1 MSYIT
6 KTYLETQFKNFAE
19 KIKSLL
25 NNKVDK
31 VEGKGLSTND
41 LTSNLKNNY
50 DTAYNHSQSAHAR
63 TDATK
68 VEKSFTNGN
77 IKINDT

>member
-41 LTSNLKNNY
+41 LTSNILFNKG
-50 DTAYNHSQSAHAR
+50 
-63 TDATK
+63 
-68 VEKSFTNGN
+68 KS
-77 IKINDT
+77 I

>member
-6 KTYLETQFKNFAE
+6 KTYLEIQFKNFAE
-19 KIKSLL
+19 KIKKLL

-50 DTAYNHSQSAHAR
+50 DTAYNHSQATHAR

-68 VEKSFTNGN
+68 VEKSILELSVSVFF
-77 IKINDT
+77 K